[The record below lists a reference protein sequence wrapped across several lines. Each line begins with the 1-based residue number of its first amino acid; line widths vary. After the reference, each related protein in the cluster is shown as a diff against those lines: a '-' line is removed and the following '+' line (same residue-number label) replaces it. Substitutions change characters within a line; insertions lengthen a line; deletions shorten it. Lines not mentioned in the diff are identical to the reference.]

1 MQFQYLKRPQP
12 PPAYHAGDR
21 AYMETE
27 RLITLAAKEVG
38 LPAYA
43 SYATGGKPVLPSL
56 VFHAVAAR
64 EVDAFHRGRPVT
76 QSYKII
82 IRAESYR
89 EVIRLADDY
98 HHAIH
103 AVAGSKYAG
112 TDGDLSDVYNSKL
125 NYRSRIFGVSL
136 RR

>member
-1 MQFQYLKRPQP
+1 
-12 PPAYHAGDR
+12 
-21 AYMETE
+21 METE
-27 RLITLAAKEVG
+27 RLVTLAAKEVG

-43 SYATGGKPVLPSL
+43 SYAKGKPVLPSL

-64 EVDAFHRGRPVT
+64 EVDAFHRGRLVT
-76 QSYKII
+76 QDYKII
-82 IRAESYR
+82 IRSESYR
-89 EVIRLADDY
+89 EVIRLTDAY

-112 TDGDLSDVYNSKL
+112 TDGEMRDVYNSKL
-125 NYRSRIFGVSL
+125 NYRARIFGVSL